1 MNAAAA
7 GGPAVAA
14 FPWDDLLRVAVLR
27 LGLAPADFW
36 RLSMRELTV
45 LLTPP
50 ARPEPAAM
58 TRARLA
64 RLMETYPDG

>member
-1 MNAAAA
+1 MSAAAA
-7 GGPAVAA
+7 GEPAAAA
-14 FPWDDLLRVAVLR
+14 FPWDELFRIAVLQ

-58 TRARLA
+58 TRDKLA
-64 RLMETYPDG
+64 RLMEIYPDG